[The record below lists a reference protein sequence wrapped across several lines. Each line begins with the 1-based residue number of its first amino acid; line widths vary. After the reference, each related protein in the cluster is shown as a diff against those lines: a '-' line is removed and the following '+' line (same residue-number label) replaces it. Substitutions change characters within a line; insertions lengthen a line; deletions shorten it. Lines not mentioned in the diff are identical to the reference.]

1 MTENITPQQYEVL
14 KLRTGQEIVGMTRNT
29 TTGVHITLPM
39 MCHLTVQSPRK
50 DTLATFYPY
59 APMSQDATIVI
70 PNNMIAHRNKMN
82 EQFIPFYDSA
92 SAEWMQ
98 MLDEGKVPLINNLST
113 SNESRP
119 IGFKQ
124 HMDRVVQAM
133 IEDAIDNPMSDDEM
147 AKMEQEMMDEEFESS
162 YKEFANLP
170 APIDKKK
177 LH

>member
-1 MTENITPQQYEVL
+1 MTDITPQQYEVL

-29 TTGVHITLPM
+29 STGVHITLPM
-39 MCHLTVQSPRK
+39 MCHLTVQTPKK

-70 PNNMIAHRNKMN
+70 PNDMIAHRNKMN
-82 EQFIPFYDSA
+82 EQFVPFYDNA

-98 MLDEGKVPLINNLST
+98 MLDEGKVPLINSMATNK
-113 SNESRP
+113 P
-119 IGFKQ
+119 QPMGFRQ
-124 HMDRVVQAM
+124 SMDKVVQAM
-133 IEDAIDNPMSDDEM
+133 IEDAIDNPISDDEM
-147 AKMEQEMMDEEFESS
+147 EAMQREMMDEEFEQS
-162 YKEFANLP
+162 YKEFSNLP

>member
-1 MTENITPQQYEVL
+1 MTDTSPQQYEVL

-29 TTGVHITLPM
+29 PTGVHITLPM
-39 MCHLTVQSPRK
+39 MCQLTVQTPKK

-70 PNNMIAHRNKMN
+70 PNDMIAHRNQMN
-82 EQFIPFYDSA
+82 EQFVPFYDNA

-98 MLDEGKVPLINNLST
+98 MLDEGKVPLVNTLST
-113 SNESRP
+113 GKEAQP

-133 IEDAIDNPMSDDEM
+133 IEDAIENPLTDEEI
-147 AKMEQEMMDEEFESS
+147 AKMEQEMMDADFEKS

>member
-1 MTENITPQQYEVL
+1 MTDTTPQQYEVL
-14 KLRTGQEIVGMTRNT
+14 KLRTGQEIVGMTMNT

-39 MCHLTVQSPRK
+39 MCQLTVQVPNK

-70 PNNMIAHRNKMN
+70 PNDMIAHRNKMN
-82 EQFIPFYDSA
+82 DQFIPFYDNA
-92 SAEWMQ
+92 SAEWLQ
-98 MLDEGKVPLINNLST
+98 MLDEGKVPLINT
-113 SNESRP
+113 MRTAKDQP
-119 IGFKQ
+119 RIGFKQ

-147 AKMEQEMMDEEFESS
+147 EAMQQEMNDEEFEKS